1 MTQHVT
7 TVSAATHPRAGTV
20 NKRETVAVPLDDCLA
35 GDCSTH
41 SLVLT

>member
-35 GDCSTH
+35 GDRSTH